1 MQHKFCPLTKEACR
15 ENCALYVKYEIED
28 CNQENYTGCAFAVN
42 ANATV
47 AVANS
52 ASSIDDSLLGIADT
66 DYVLRDIC
74 TALRNLA

>member
-15 ENCALYVKYEIED
+15 EDCALYVKYEIED

-52 ASSIDDSLLGIADT
+52 ASGIDDSLCGFVDT
-66 DYVLRDIC
+66 EDVLRDVY